1 MDLKFL
7 NLGKE
12 KLRMRRLID
21 QWTPAVAFLF
31 SFLKFLQFF
40 KKIGG
45 RVKESG
51 WRTAMKAYSRMEHSK
66 FILVAFRLTAYEG
79 REGPPD
85 LDETAERI
93 VRRLARFFE
102 NVPELQW
109 QLEWTAWHVTR
120 KRKNLIDIVR
130 ARYRDD
136 GSLESLRPYLD
147 ARGPGFD
154 GLDAALTGKLLDLI
168 IGHYNQTRDF
178 RDKIR
183 PWVLQKR
190 IGKSLSRDF
199 SMTVEIRQDA
209 KKYIARVLSAA
220 FVSFETLPSRSLFEA
235 DRFQEPHFIKRK
247 HPGLGLL
254 NILCRLRAD
263 FDEADLWIQFH
274 HIPVDGVPMQE
285 VLRRLKEEWGTR
297 GEINFPSLGAPLRNR
312 PELCSTESGDRGTY
326 HKTAFIDFRPFG
338 AARKELARKYEGRIA
353 GGLPVISLL
362 LWGLAHHPNFKG
374 KKFFFPVDVAG
385 DPETEEER
393 GVGAVFIRP
402 GRYFNAKNPEQ
413 GFIAFQNEF
422 NRRLALAQARCGE
435 SHEMLELYALT
446 TPLIYGLTRKLAPKA
461 LGEFIGTVGVTMIKD
476 SDLFITPMS
485 ETHADGFLAFG
496 NFLIPTEG
504 GGAAGAVSVR
514 GKQDEIEGHL
524 DAVRAVVSDYL
535 AYC

>member
-1 MDLKFL
+1 MKFP
-7 NLGKE
+7 NLDRE

-21 QWTPAVAFLF
+21 RWTPAVAFLF
-31 SFLKFLQFF
+31 SFLKFLQVF

-51 WRTAMKAYSRMEHSK
+51 WRTAMKAYSRIEHSK
-66 FILVAFRLTAYEG
+66 FILVAFRLKVFEG
-79 REGPPD
+79 RSGQPD
-85 LDETAERI
+85 PDETAERV
-93 VRRLARFFE
+93 VRRLACFFE

-120 KRKNLIDIVR
+120 KRKKFIDIVR

-136 GSLESLRPYLD
+136 GSLESLCPHLD

-168 IGHYNQTRDF
+168 MGHYNQTRNV

-183 PWVLQKR
+183 PWILQKK
-190 IGKSLSRDF
+190 ITGSFSRDF
-199 SMTVEIRQDA
+199 SLTAQIRQNA
-209 KKYIARVLSAA
+209 ERYISRVLSAA
-220 FVSFETLPSRSLFEA
+220 FVSFEILPSRSLFEA
-235 DRFQEPHFIKRK
+235 ERFQEPHFIKRK

-297 GEINFPSLGAPLRNR
+297 GEIKFPSLGNLPRNR
-312 PELCSTESGDRGTY
+312 PELCSTRSGDRGTY
-326 HKTAFIDFRPFG
+326 HETAFIDFRAFL
-338 AARKELARKYEGRIA
+338 AARKELAGRYSGQVA
-353 GGLPVISLL
+353 GGLSVVGLL
-362 LWGLAHHPNFKG
+362 LWGLAHHPNFRG

-385 DPETEEER
+385 NQETEEER
-393 GVGAVFIRP
+393 VVGAVFIRP
-402 GRYFNAKNPEQ
+402 GRYFDAKNPAC

-422 NRRLALAQARCGE
+422 NRRLALAQARRGE

-446 TPLIYGLTRKLAPKA
+446 TPLIYGLTRRLAPKA

-485 ETHADGFLAFG
+485 ETHTDGFLAFG
-496 NFLIPTEG
+496 NLLIPTED

-514 GKQDEIEGHL
+514 GKKLEIAGHL